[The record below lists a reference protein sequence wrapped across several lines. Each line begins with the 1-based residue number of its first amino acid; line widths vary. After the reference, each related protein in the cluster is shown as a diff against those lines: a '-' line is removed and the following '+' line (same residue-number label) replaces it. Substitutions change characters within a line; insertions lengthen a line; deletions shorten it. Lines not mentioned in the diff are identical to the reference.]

1 MCSSLLLNDEQKVD
15 EAVER
20 RRFLGLTAAAAALG
34 LTATVAG
41 CGTLG
46 GDGGDVTLRLV
57 AADYDLTGGNT
68 TKKYW
73 DDLVAAFQAG
83 HPGIK
88 VQVQIES
95 WDDVDRKVAEMVKA
109 GQAPDVAQI
118 GAYADYAAA
127 GQLYSA
133 DDLLSIPVQ
142 ANFVP
147 ALAEAGEHKRT
158 QYGMPFVASTRPL
171 FYNADLFE
179 KAGVKPPT
187 TWDELAE
194 VAEKLKDDGVR
205 TPFALPLGPEEAQA
219 ESLMWLLAGEGGW
232 TDESDRYAI
241 DSEANTK
248 TFTWLKEKLVAP
260 GLTGP
265 IAPGKLN
272 RKAAFAAFARG
283 EVGMLNGHPSLVQEA
298 AKQGVKV
305 GQAPLPGVDGPAE
318 ATMGVADWIMGFQ
331 QNGHRKEIG
340 AFLDF
345 VFSDENV
352 LKFAGDN
359 DLLPATVS
367 ASARM
372 ETASEH
378 AGLREFLKALPTAQL
393 PPVGK
398 TSWAKVSETI
408 KKDIGKAVTPAGR
421 PDDVLAT
428 IARTATTAE
437 AAE

>member
-1 MCSSLLLNDEQKVD
+1 MD

-41 CGTLG
+41 CGSIG

-73 DDLVAAFQAG
+73 DDLVTAFQAG

-88 VQVQIES
+88 VQVDVVS

-109 GQAPDVAQI
+109 GKAPDVAQI

-133 DDLLSIPVQ
+133 DELLTIPVQ
-142 ANFVP
+142 ANFLPV
-147 ALAEAGEHKRT
+147 LADAGEYSRT
-158 QYGMPFVASTRPL
+158 QYGLPFVASTRPL
-171 FYNADLFE
+171 FYNLDLFE

-194 VAEKLKDDGVR
+194 AAAKLKEEGVR

-219 ESLMWLLAGEGGW
+219 ESLMWLLSGDGGW
-232 TDESDRYAI
+232 TDDSDRYAV
-241 DSEANTK
+241 DSDANVK
-248 TFTWLKEKLVAP
+248 TFTWLKDELVGK

-265 IAPGKLN
+265 VAPGKLN

-283 EVGMLNGHPSLVQEA
+283 EVGMLNGHPSLLKEA

-305 GQAPLPGVDGPAE
+305 GQAPLPGTDGPPKSA
-318 ATMGVADWIMGFQ
+318 MGVADWIMGFK
-331 QNGHRKEIG
+331 QNGHRKEVG
-340 AFLDF
+340 SFLDF
-345 VFSDENV
+345 VFTDENV

-359 DLLPATVS
+359 DLLPVTV
-367 ASARM
+367 
-372 ETASEH
+372 TASNRMATEAEH
-378 AGLREFLKALPTAQL
+378 AKLREFLKALPTAQL

-408 KKDIGKAVTPAGR
+408 KQNIGTAVTPAGR
-421 PDDVLAT
+421 PDEVLGS
-428 IARTATTAE
+428 IARTATAAE